1 MKGAMEAISVVLV
14 TGVLI
19 GVVGS
24 IYFWGLPLIE
34 KNKDISILENS
45 EFFIK
50 NLNDEIKNIANS
62 GGIVN
67 KKITV
72 PATVS
77 FDGENITL
85 EVETGGTI
93 YAKGAEIPLGR
104 NFCTMKNGIWGVD
117 NPEILCVKSIE
128 IDDRFFTTYTLKYIM
143 LESEEKNYKIQ
154 LDDSPQSGGSDR
166 KIKIENM
173 GSIEINEQGKTVVKT
188 IVKITIS

>member
-77 FDGENITL
+77 FDAKNFRTGNIFSSYIVRHIYIQRNNQEN
-85 EVETGGTI
+85 
-93 YAKGAEIPLGR
+93 P
-104 NFCTMKNGIWGVD
+104 
-117 NPEILCVKSIE
+117 KSLRRVI
-128 IDDRFFTTYTLKYIM
+128 
-143 LESEEKNYKIQ
+143 
-154 LDDSPQSGGSDR
+154 
-166 KIKIENM
+166 
-173 GSIEINEQGKTVVKT
+173 
-188 IVKITIS
+188 